1 MSACPNTFNTLLYA
15 REHDVVT
22 LTLNRPAQ
30 KNALD
35 MLMREDLAQV
45 TDMLRRDPDIR
56 AVILGGAG
64 DAFCAGGDIRSM
76 ATDASAEQARTRMRR
91 LLTTIETLL
100 TLECP
105 VIAKVD
111 GPAYGAGLSLA
122 LTADLVL
129 ATPRARFCASFLRLG
144 ALPDCGVLYT
154 LPRMIGLQRA
164 KELIFSTREFDAA
177 EAKKMGIVL
186 DVLAPDVIDAHA
198 RQIALSLAELPASA
212 LAMTKRA
219 LNASLNSDLHTMLEL
234 EASGQGVARS
244 TAYHHEAVKR
254 FLAKQTPRFQWP
266 ARQATSAGQSA
277 AS

>member
-1 MSACPNTFNTLLYA
+1 MPTCPNTFRTLLYA
-15 REHDVVT
+15 REHDIVT

-30 KNALD
+30 RNAID
-35 MLMREDLAQV
+35 MTMREELAQI
-45 TDMLRRDPDIR
+45 TDRLRRDADVR
-56 AVILGGAG
+56 AVVLGGAG
-64 DAFCAGGDIRSM
+64 GTFCAGGDIRSM
-76 ATDASAEQARTRMRR
+76 ATDTSAEAARARMRR

-144 ALPDCGVLYT
+144 ALPDCGALYT
-154 LPRMIGLQRA
+154 LPRIVGLQRA
-164 KELIFSTREFDAA
+164 KELIFSTREFGAT
-177 EAKKMGIVL
+177 EAQRIGIVL
-186 DVLAPDVIDAHA
+186 DVLPPESIDTYA
-198 RQIALSLAELPASA
+198 RQIALAMAELPASA

-234 EASGQGVARS
+234 EASGQGIARS
-244 TAYHHEAVKR
+244 AAYHREAVER
-254 FLAKQTPRFQWP
+254 FLVKQTPHLQWP
-266 ARQATSAGQSA
+266 VRPSARSAG
-277 AS
+277 

>member
-1 MSACPNTFNTLLYA
+1 MPACPHTFSTLLYA
-15 REHDVVT
+15 REHNVVT

-35 MLMREDLAQV
+35 MVMREELAQV
-45 TDMLRRDPDIR
+45 ADALRRDPDVR

-64 DAFCAGGDIRSM
+64 GAFCAGGDIRSM
-76 ATDASAEQARTRMRR
+76 AADASADQARTRMRR

-129 ATPRARFCASFLRLG
+129 ATPRACFCASFLRLG
-144 ALPDCGVLYT
+144 AIPDCAALYT
-154 LPRMIGLQRA
+154 LPRMVGLQRA
-164 KELIFSTREFDAA
+164 KELIYSTREFGAA
-177 EAKKMGIVL
+177 EAQEMGIVL
-186 DVLAPDVIDAHA
+186 DVLPPDAIDAHA
-198 RQIALSLAELPASA
+198 RQIALNLAELPAGA
-212 LAMTKRA
+212 LTMTKRA
-219 LNASLNSDLHTMLEL
+219 LNVSLNSDLHAVLEL
-234 EASGQGVARS
+234 EASGQGIARS
-244 TAYHHEAVKR
+244 SAYHHEAVAC

-266 ARQATSAGQSA
+266 ARPASSTGQSSAG
-277 AS
+277 